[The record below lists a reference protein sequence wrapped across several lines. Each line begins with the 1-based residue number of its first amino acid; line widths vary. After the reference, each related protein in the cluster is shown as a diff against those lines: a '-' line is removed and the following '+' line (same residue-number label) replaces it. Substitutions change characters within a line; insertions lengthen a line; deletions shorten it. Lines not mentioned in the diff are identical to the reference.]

1 MDKID
6 VGEEVKMAEQEDEE
20 FTSPT
25 NTSKIDL
32 HLEQFSWKTNWKLTK
47 ELLYNQGKDTH
58 TIT

>member
-6 VGEEVKMAEQEDEE
+6 GGEEVKMAEQEDEE

-32 HLEQFSWKTNWKLTK
+32 HLEQFS
-47 ELLYNQGKDTH
+47 
-58 TIT
+58 